1 MSDDLPFFDAA
12 AKGENAVASRE
23 LGKPL
28 RVNPCSTQNEVYTD
42 LPHKET
48 PNGNFFADTRLQ
60 DETKCFHLIQNAPL
74 NTAISLVPQP
84 TKPKEPHF
92 AEHRVQSART
102 ASHSA
107 SSAVLSPIGAIDGKG
122 LRRASGSAALVRS
135 CFVPSGKHR
144 AKNASVFT
152 AVPFKIE

>member
-1 MSDDLPFFDAA
+1 MAIFSPIPTS
-12 AKGENAVASRE
+12 KMKQNV
-23 LGKPL
+23 
-28 RVNPCSTQNEVYTD
+28 STSPKT
-42 LPHKET
+42 
-48 PNGNFFADTRLQ
+48 
-60 DETKCFHLIQNAPL
+60 PL

-135 CFVPSGKHR
+135 CFVASGKHR

-152 AVPFKIE
+152 AVPLKIE